1 MSRAPRLPLF
11 LLLILLQA
19 LAPWVHAHAGAE
31 LGGGLH
37 LPGLENLAR
46 QGGAASVGAEGADR
60 IIVLEAGIRLVAE
73 PDRPRPC
80 DPGLALPPAW
90 LKAVCPLPAQRLG
103 LSRASPDSLRRAEF
117 RPIQPR
123 APPMVLARRSN

>member
-60 IIVLEAGIRLVAE
+60 IIVLEAGIRFVAE
-73 PDRPRPC
+73 PDRSRPC

-90 LKAVCPLPAQRLG
+90 LKADGLPPAQRPGLG
-103 LSRASPDSLRRAEF
+103 RARPDSVLRAEF

-123 APPMVLARRSN
+123 APPVALARLSN